1 MIINGKNFWDQTTD
15 SDIKQHQEI
24 RKLTTEKGEDYTTDV
39 Y

>member
-24 RKLTTEKGEDYTTDV
+24 RKLTTGNGEDYTTDV